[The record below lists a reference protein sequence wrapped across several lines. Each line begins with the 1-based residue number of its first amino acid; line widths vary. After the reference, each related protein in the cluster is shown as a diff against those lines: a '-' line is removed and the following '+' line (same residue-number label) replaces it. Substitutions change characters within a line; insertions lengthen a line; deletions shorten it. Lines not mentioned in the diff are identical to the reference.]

1 MQRLRVRFAR
11 GDEIKFISH
20 LDIMRLWERAFARA
34 GIRIAYSEGFSPH
47 PKLSL
52 AAPLAVGV
60 IGESELLDVYTID
73 TVSPHWFTDAVN
85 KQLPVGISILGV
97 QQIGVTIPS
106 LQSQV
111 REAAYRIQVERAD
124 GPEDIESAIALLL
137 SSKTLPW
144 YHERDT
150 GKREY
155 DLRELIDDIK
165 LESSDNERCMI
176 TMVLRCG
183 SNGSGRP
190 EQVTLALGFKRYPLS
205 ISRTKLILGN

>member
-20 LDIMRLWERAFARA
+20 LDIMRLWERALTRA
-34 GIRIAYSEGFSPH
+34 EIRTAYSEGFSPH
-47 PKLSL
+47 PRLSL

-60 IGESELLDVYTID
+60 TGESELLDVYTAD

-97 QQIGVTIPS
+97 QQVGMTLPS

-111 REAAYRIQVERAD
+111 RQAEYRIKVERAD
-124 GPEDIESAIALLL
+124 GPEDIGSAIVSLL
-137 SSKTLPW
+137 SLEKLPW
-144 YHERDT
+144 SHERDT

-155 DLRELIDDIK
+155 DLRELIDNIR
-165 LESSDNERCMI
+165 LESSDDERCRL

-190 EQVTLALGFKRYPLS
+190 EQVTLALGFKRYPVS
-205 ISRTKLILGN
+205 ISRARLILGN

>member
-1 MQRLRVRFAR
+1 MT
-11 GDEIKFISH
+11 
-20 LDIMRLWERAFARA
+20 RA
-34 GIRIAYSEGFSPH
+34 GIQIAYSEGFSPH
-47 PKLSL
+47 PRLSL

-60 IGESELLDVYTID
+60 TGESELLDVYTAD
-73 TVSPHWFTDAVN
+73 TVSPHWFTDAMN
-85 KQLPVGISILGV
+85 KQLPLGISILGV
-97 QQIGVTIPS
+97 QQVGVTIPS

-111 REAAYRIQVERAD
+111 RQAEYRIQVERVD
-124 GPEDIESAIALLL
+124 GPENVESAILSLL

-155 DLRELIDDIK
+155 DLRELIKDIK
-165 LESSDNERCMI
+165 LESSDDERCTI

-190 EQVTLALGFKRYPLS
+190 EQVARALGFKRYPLS
-205 ISRTKLILGN
+205 ISRTKLILGY

>member
-1 MQRLRVRFAR
+1 MT
-11 GDEIKFISH
+11 
-20 LDIMRLWERAFARA
+20 RA

-52 AAPLAVGV
+52 VSPLAVGV
-60 IGESELLDVYTID
+60 TGESELLDVYTAD
-73 TVSPHWFTDAVN
+73 TISPHWFIDMVN
-85 KQLPVGISILGV
+85 KQLPAGISILGV
-97 QQIGVTIPS
+97 QQIGPLVPS

-111 REAAYRIQVERAD
+111 RQAEYRVEVDRAD
-124 GPEDIESAIALLL
+124 GPEDIELSILSLL
-137 SSKTLPW
+137 SSKKFPW

-165 LESSDNERCMI
+165 LASSDDEQCTMI
-176 TMVLRCG
+176 MVLRCG

-190 EQVTLALGFKRYPLS
+190 EQVALALGFKRHPRS
-205 ISRTKLILGN
+205 ISRTKLIFDN

>member
-20 LDIMRLWERAFARA
+20 LDIMRLWERTLMRA

-47 PKLSL
+47 PRLSI
-52 AAPLAVGV
+52 AAPLAVG
-60 IGESELLDVYTID
+60 ITGESELIDVYTAD
-73 TVSPHWFTDAVN
+73 TVSPHWFSDAVN
-85 KQLPVGISILGV
+85 KQLPVGISILAV
-97 QQIGVTIPS
+97 QLVGTALPS

-111 REAAYRIQVERAD
+111 RQAEYRVDVSRVD
-124 GPEDIESAIALLL
+124 GPEDIESSIASLL
-137 SSKTLPW
+137 SSDKLPW

-155 DLRELIDDIK
+155 DLRVLIEDIK
-165 LESSDNERCMI
+165 LESSDDEGCTI
-176 TMVLRCG
+176 TMVVRCG

-190 EQVTLALGFKRYPLS
+190 EQVTLALGFKQYPLS
-205 ISRTKLILGN
+205 ISRTKLVLGN

>member
-1 MQRLRVRFAR
+1 MQRLRIRFTR
-11 GDEIKFISH
+11 GHEIKYISH
-20 LDIMRLWERAFARA
+20 LDSMRLWERALTRA

-47 PKLSL
+47 PRLSL

-60 IGESELLDVYTID
+60 TGESELLDVYTAD
-73 TVSPHWFTDAVN
+73 TVSPHWFTEAVN
-85 KQLPVGISILGV
+85 SQLPVGISIHGV
-97 QQIGVTIPS
+97 QQVGAILPS

-111 REAAYRIQVERAD
+111 RQAEYRIEMDRED
-124 GPEDIESAIALLL
+124 GPEDIESAIASLLL
-137 SSKTLPW
+137 SKSLPW

-155 DLRELIDDIK
+155 DLRELIDDTK
-165 LESSDNERCMI
+165 LESSTDKRCTI

-205 ISRTKLILGN
+205 ISRTKLILGK

>member
-20 LDIMRLWERAFARA
+20 LDIMRLWERAFTRA

-47 PKLSL
+47 PRLSL

-60 IGESELLDVYTID
+60 TGQSELLDVYTSD
-73 TVSPHWFTDAVN
+73 SVSPHWFTEAVSS
-85 KQLPVGISILGV
+85 QLPVGISILGV
-97 QQIGVTIPS
+97 QRISVTIPS

-111 REAAYRIQVERAD
+111 SQAEYRIEVERAN
-124 GPEDIESAIALLL
+124 GPVDIESAIASLL
-137 SSKTLPW
+137 SSKSLPW

-165 LESSDNERCMI
+165 LESSTDELCTI

-190 EQVTLALGFKRYPLS
+190 EQITLALGFKRYPLS
-205 ISRTKLILGN
+205 MSRTKLILGN

>member
-1 MQRLRVRFAR
+1 MT
-11 GDEIKFISH
+11 
-20 LDIMRLWERAFARA
+20 RA

-47 PKLSL
+47 PRLSL

-60 IGESELLDVYTID
+60 TGESELLDVYTSD
-73 TVSPHWFTDAVN
+73 SVSPHWFTDAVN
-85 KQLPVGISILGV
+85 NQLPVGISILGV
-97 QQIGVTIPS
+97 QQVGVMLPS
-106 LQSQV
+106 LQSQIRRAEYSV
-111 REAAYRIQVERAD
+111 IIERAD
-124 GPEDIESAIALLL
+124 GPEDVESAIVSLL
-137 SSKTLPW
+137 SSEKLPW

-155 DLRELIDDIK
+155 DLRELIDDIR
-165 LESSDNERCMI
+165 LESSNEKRCTI

-190 EQVTLALGFKRYPLS
+190 EQVVLALGFKRYPLS

>member
-1 MQRLRVRFAR
+1 MQRLRIRFTR
-11 GDEIKFISH
+11 GDEIKYISH
-20 LDIMRLWERAFARA
+20 LDIMRLWERALTRT

-47 PKLSL
+47 PRLSL
-52 AAPLAVGV
+52 AVPLAVGV
-60 IGESELLDVYTID
+60 TGESELLDVYTSD
-73 TVSPHWFTDAVN
+73 SVSPHWFTDVVN
-85 KQLPVGISILGV
+85 KQLPTGISILGV
-97 QQIGVTIPS
+97 QKIGVMIPS

-111 REAAYRIQVERAD
+111 RQAEYRIEVDREH
-124 GPEDIESAIALLL
+124 GPEDIESAIASLL
-137 SSKTLPW
+137 SSEKLPW

-165 LESSDNERCMI
+165 LESSDDERCTI
-176 TMVLRCG
+176 TMLLRCG

>member
-1 MQRLRVRFAR
+1 MQRLRIRFTR
-11 GDEIKFISH
+11 GHEIKYISH
-20 LDIMRLWERAFARA
+20 LDIMRLWERALTRA

-47 PKLSL
+47 PRLSL

-60 IGESELLDVYTID
+60 TGESELLDVYTAD
-73 TVSPHWFTDAVN
+73 TVSPHWFTEAVN
-85 KQLPVGISILGV
+85 RQLPVGISILGV
-97 QQIGVTIPS
+97 QQVGAILPS

-111 REAAYRIQVERAD
+111 RQAEYRIEMDRED
-124 GPEDIESAIALLL
+124 GLGDIESAIASLL
-137 SSKTLPW
+137 SSKSLPW

-165 LESSDNERCMI
+165 LESSTDKRCTI

-205 ISRTKLILGN
+205 ISRTKLILGK

>member
-1 MQRLRVRFAR
+1 MQRLRIRFTR
-11 GDEIKFISH
+11 EDEIKFISH
-20 LDIMRLWERAFARA
+20 LDIMRLWERVLTRA
-34 GIRIAYSEGFSPH
+34 GIRITYSEGFSPH
-47 PKLSL
+47 PRLSL

-60 IGESELLDVYTID
+60 TGESELLDVYTAD
-73 TVSPHWFTDAVN
+73 TVSPHWLTDAVN

-97 QQIGVTIPS
+97 QQIGITIPS

-111 REAAYRIQVERAD
+111 SQAEYRIDVERAD
-124 GPEDIESAIALLL
+124 GPDDIDSAIVSLL

-155 DLRELIDDIK
+155 DLRELIEDIRV
-165 LESSDNERCMI
+165 ESSDDEQC
-176 TMVLRCG
+176 TLAMVLRCG

>member
-1 MQRLRVRFAR
+1 MQRFRVRFAK

-20 LDIMRLWERAFARA
+20 LDIMRLWERALTRA

-47 PKLSL
+47 PRLSL

-60 IGESELLDVYTID
+60 TGESELLDVYIAD
-73 TVSPHWFTDAVN
+73 TVSPHWFTDAMN
-85 KQLPVGISILGV
+85 TQLPVGISILGV
-97 QQIGVTIPS
+97 QPVGMMLPS

-111 REAAYRIQVERAD
+111 RQAEYRIIVERED
-124 GPEDIESAIALLL
+124 GPEDIESAIVSLVSLE
-137 SSKTLPW
+137 KLPW
-144 YHERDT
+144 SHERDT

-155 DLRELIDDIK
+155 DLRELINDIK
-165 LESSDNERCMI
+165 LESLDDDQCTL

-190 EQVTLALGFKRYPLS
+190 EQVTLALGFKRYPVL
-205 ISRTKLILGN
+205 ISRIKLILGN

>member
-1 MQRLRVRFAR
+1 MQRLRVRFTR
-11 GDEIKFISH
+11 EDEIKFISH
-20 LDIMRLWERAFARA
+20 LDIMRLWERALRRA
-34 GIRIAYSEGFSPH
+34 GIRIVYSEGFSPH
-47 PKLSL
+47 PRLSL

-60 IGESELLDVYTID
+60 TGRSELLDVYTTD

-97 QQIGVTIPS
+97 QQISVTVPS

-111 REAAYRIQVERAD
+111 RQADYRIEVERAD
-124 GPEDIESAIALLL
+124 GPEDIEYAIVSLLTL
-137 SSKTLPW
+137 EKLPW

-155 DLRELIDDIK
+155 DLRELVDNIK
-165 LESSDNERCMI
+165 MESSDDERCMLA
-176 TMVLRCG
+176 MVLRCG

>member
-1 MQRLRVRFAR
+1 MQRLRVRFTR

-20 LDIMRLWERAFARA
+20 LDIMRLWERTLTRA

-47 PKLSL
+47 PRLSL
-52 AAPLAVGV
+52 AAPLAVG
-60 IGESELLDVYTID
+60 ITGESELLDIYTAG
-73 TVSPHWFTDAVN
+73 TVSPHWFADAVN
-85 KQLPVGISILGV
+85 KQLPAGISILGV
-97 QQIGVTIPS
+97 QQIAVTVPS

-111 REAAYRIQVERAD
+111 RQAEYRVVVDRTD
-124 GPEDIESAIALLL
+124 GPENVQSSIDSLL
-137 SSKTLPW
+137 SSNSLPW

-165 LESSDNERCMI
+165 LESSDEERCTI
-176 TMVLRCG
+176 AMVLGCS